1 MKWAFIF
8 SLLTSAFEYF
18 GIQESPHSSDRQ
30 AFLNRDPHRAIFNN
44 NCSDFTT
51 PIAKVDTS
59 TSSVQAEKADISI
72 KTSDLSL
79 AHQLLF
85 I

>member
-8 SLLTSAFEYF
+8 SLLSSALEYF
-18 GIQESPHSSDRQ
+18 GVQYPPHSSNRQ
-30 AFLNRDPHRAIFNN
+30 AFLSHDTHRSILSNH
-44 NCSDFTT
+44 CSDFTT

-59 TSSVQAEKADISI
+59 TSTIWAENADIPT
-72 KTSDLSL
+72 KTRDLYL
-79 AHQLLF
+79 AYQLLL